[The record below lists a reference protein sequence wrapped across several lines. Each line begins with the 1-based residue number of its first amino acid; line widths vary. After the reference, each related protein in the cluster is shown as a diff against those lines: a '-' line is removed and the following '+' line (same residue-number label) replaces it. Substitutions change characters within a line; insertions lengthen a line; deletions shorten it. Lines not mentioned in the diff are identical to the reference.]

1 MCLLKQKCS
10 QTQDLSI
17 VEIESTRLKLV
28 PVSRKFARDIFRE
41 FTADITRY
49 MVPKPVDHID
59 EIYAFI
65 DTSREKMAVGDQ
77 LVMAILE
84 TETGQF
90 SGVCAIHGKEPGVTA
105 ELGIWLKKSS
115 QGKKL
120 GREAIM
126 RLVQWARANLV
137 LSGLVY
143 PVDRD
148 NIPSRKIA
156 ESLGGIVVAEGQRT
170 SLSDTSLNEQV
181 YRIDAGE

>member
-1 MCLLKQKCS
+1 
-10 QTQDLSI
+10 
-17 VEIESTRLKLV
+17 
-28 PVSRKFARDIFRE
+28 
-41 FTADITRY
+41 
-49 MVPKPVDHID
+49 MVP
-59 EIYAFI
+59 
-65 DTSREKMAVGDQ
+65 EKLRPISLINVPSQ
-77 LVMAILE
+77 K

-105 ELGIWLKKSS
+105 EFGIWLKKSS

-120 GREAIM
+120 GREAIT
-126 RLVQWARANLV
+126 RLVQWARANVV

-170 SLSDTSLNEQV
+170 SLSGTSLNEQV

>member
-1 MCLLKQKCS
+1 
-10 QTQDLSI
+10 
-17 VEIESTRLKLV
+17 
-28 PVSRKFARDIFRE
+28 
-41 FTADITRY
+41 
-49 MVPKPVDHID
+49 
-59 EIYAFI
+59 
-65 DTSREKMAVGDQ
+65 MAVGDQ

>member
-1 MCLLKQKCS
+1 
-10 QTQDLSI
+10 
-17 VEIESTRLKLV
+17 
-28 PVSRKFARDIFRE
+28 
-41 FTADITRY
+41 
-49 MVPKPVDHID
+49 
-59 EIYAFI
+59 
-65 DTSREKMAVGDQ
+65 MAVGDQ

-120 GREAIM
+120 GREAIT

-137 LSGLVY
+137 LSYFIY
-143 PVDRD
+143 PVDKN

-156 ESLGGIVVAEGQRT
+156 ESLGGIVMDEGQRA
-170 SLSDTSLNEQV
+170 SLSGNRLDELV
-181 YRIDAGE
+181 YKVDARG